1 MRSPKVLYRLLGA
14 LLLVCVFQFAWMLV
28 DSPSTPVLSSIAAR
42 YPIGSE
48 GMVYAVVSDT
58 GGATASF
65 AYRYYLAPAMS
76 DDQAV
81 LDTLRKQGKA
91 FLVTRDA
98 NTQVLVSGGHDVKV
112 SVHDSVY
119 SFNSTALL
127 RTANSYVPVSIALDA
142 QTGSGSV
149 PSS

>member
-14 LLLVCVFQFAWMLV
+14 LLLVCIFQFAWLFI
-28 DSPSTPVLSSIAAR
+28 DSAAAPVLSSIAAR
-42 YPIGSE
+42 YPIGNE
-48 GMVYAVVSDT
+48 GMVYAIVSDT
-58 GGATASF
+58 GGAAVSF
-65 AYRYYLAPAMS
+65 TYRYYLAPAMS

-81 LDTLRKQGKA
+81 LDRLRRQGNA

-98 NTQVLVSGGHDVKV
+98 NALVLVSGGHDVKV

-142 QTGSGSV
+142 KTGSGAV
-149 PSS
+149 PSL